1 MPNAVLRDHHEI
13 RDRAL
18 TVFDRSFEIASYLT
32 LIALAVA
39 VAGLYNAL
47 SELQARRRGE
57 NRLLYTLGVG
67 HGRIALL
74 ATEQNALI
82 GVAAAVLAIPLGLGI
97 AWVLCA
103 EVNPRASD
111 GPFLARGGRKPR
123 APRRTRIAAALL
135 DGLGPTRRATRAL
148 TGAVRDELA

>member
-1 MPNAVLRDHHEI
+1 MPNAVLLDHHEI

-18 TVFDRSFEIASYLT
+18 TIFDRSFEIASYLT

-82 GVAAAVLAIPLGLGI
+82 GVAAALLAIPLGLGI
-97 AWVLCA
+97 AWVLCS
-103 EVNPRASD
+103 EVNPRAFGWSISWRVEA
-111 GPFLARGGRKPR
+111 GNLVPPVALG
-123 APRRTRIAAALL
+123 IAAALL
-135 DGLGPTRRATRAL
+135 RRSRAD
-148 TGAVRDELA
+148 APRHARPHRSRPR